1 MLPIVYCPMF
11 CKAGKIVFKDIPDH
25 FASVHSSHLARS
37 TASDDICLF
46 CLFYKQTITLPK
58 VQDEELE
65 KHVWCK
71 TIEMKSWERQ
81 DASGVDPTVGDLP
94 AKNLRLQPRLVR
106 FYFVSRIDNG
116 AFISWVY
123 VHGSPLDA
131 KQFAFTVSMTGSS
144 TNKFTYNDFVK
155 PLDTNA
161 IEITSEGRVFFV
173 QKNAFDDCRRIE
185 VEEKGKMAWEV
196 EVTIHDLYE
205 ADWNEETEQ
214 ENDSVDDGALKV
226 EDAPKQQPFF
236 KKVLS
241 SVKRKMSSSSASNR
255 NLLDM
260 TANCELKKDVKPDVE
275 G

>member
-37 TASDDICLF
+37 TASDDI
-46 CLFYKQTITLPK
+46 QTITLPK
-58 VQDEELE
+58 VQE
-65 KHVWCK
+65 KRVWCK
-71 TIEMKSWERQ
+71 KIEMN
-81 DASGVDPTVGDLP
+81 ASDVDPTVGDLP
-94 AKNLRLQPRLVR
+94 DKNLRLQPRLVR
-106 FYFVSRIDNG
+106 FYLVSRMDDG

-131 KQFAFTVSMTGSS
+131 KQFAFTISMTGSS

-173 QKNAFDDCRRIE
+173 QKKAFDDCRRIE
-185 VEEKGKMAWEV
+185 VEEKGEMALEV
-196 EVTIHDLYE
+196 EVAIHDLNE
-205 ADWNEETEQ
+205 ADWNEETKQ

-226 EDAPKQQPFF
+226 EDAPKQKPFF

-241 SVKRKMSSSSASNR
+241 SVKRKMSSSASNP
-255 NLLDM
+255 NLLKM
-260 TANCELKKDVKPDVE
+260 PEANCELKKEVKSDVE